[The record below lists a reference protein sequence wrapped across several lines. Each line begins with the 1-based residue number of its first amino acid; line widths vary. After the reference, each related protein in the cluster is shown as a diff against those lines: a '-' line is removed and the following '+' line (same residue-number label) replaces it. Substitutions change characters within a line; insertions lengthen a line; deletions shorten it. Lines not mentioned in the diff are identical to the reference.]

1 MRHASCLVPS
11 FAIATIAA
19 AALAMPVPSAH
30 AKPCL
35 TQEEMNRDMDNAAT
49 AVANGGYMIWGPD
62 GKFDLWMNEAY
73 LKASGDPKVC
83 PHT

>member
-1 MRHASCLVPS
+1 
-11 FAIATIAA
+11 
-19 AALAMPVPSAH
+19 
-30 AKPCL
+30 
-35 TQEEMNRDMDNAAT
+35 MDNAAT